1 MGFLERCQ
9 SKKIDT
15 RNYAQ
20 ETPLAF
26 IKITCTFVQEQS
38 RALKARV
45 VTWALEAFLTRS
57 GQAAR
62 FSASILPDASEK
74 NPWYPGY

>member
-15 RNYAQ
+15 SHYAQ

-26 IKITCTFVQEQS
+26 MEITCTFVQEH
-38 RALKARV
+38 RALTARV
-45 VTWALEAFLTRS
+45 VPWVPEAFLMRS

-74 NPWYPGY
+74 NLWYPGY

>member
-15 RNYAQ
+15 SHYAQ

-26 IKITCTFVQEQS
+26 MEITCTFVQEH

-45 VTWALEAFLTRS
+45 VPWVPEVFL
-57 GQAAR
+57 
-62 FSASILPDASEK
+62 ASVGAEPPLQVI
-74 NPWYPGY
+74 NIYVYTN